1 MTAHLGGGM
10 QSMVSKI
17 APDKATK
24 YGYDHFMFVNLGHHP
39 DAGPKRPGIAGL
51 MYGVGA

>member
-17 APDKATK
+17 APEKVAK
-24 YGYDHFMFVNLGHHP
+24 HGYDHLMFVNFN
-39 DAGPKRPGIAGL
+39 
-51 MYGVGA
+51 VVSS